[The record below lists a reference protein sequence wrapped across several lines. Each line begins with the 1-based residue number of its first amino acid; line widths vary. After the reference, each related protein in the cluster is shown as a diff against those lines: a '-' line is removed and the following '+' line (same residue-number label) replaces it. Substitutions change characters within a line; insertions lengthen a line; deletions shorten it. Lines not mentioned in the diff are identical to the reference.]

1 MKTPEGRGTVERG
14 IHWVRKVFIEE
25 KTHREAFWEKCG
37 QTLAGELAKKGAGGD
52 QGASRA
58 RESQRSGL
66 RVFISCQGGG
76 SHCSLAAGGGW
87 IRFCLRRTAPA
98 EQWRSMRSGAR
109 AVGRFDEGN
118 WNRNRGVRESG
129 RANKGSR

>member
-1 MKTPEGRGTVERG
+1 MGEVWG
-14 IHWVRKVFIEE
+14 
-25 KTHREAFWEKCG
+25 
-37 QTLAGELAKKGAGGD
+37 TLASGLAKKGAGGD

-76 SHCSLAAGGGW
+76 SHCSLAAGDGW
-87 IRFCLRRTAPA
+87 IHFCLRRTALA
-98 EQWRSMRSGAR
+98 EQWRRSMRSGAR

-118 WNRNRGVRESG
+118 WNRNRGVRKSG
-129 RANKGSR
+129 RANRVADNEVWRRRGCKGLVLWK